1 MTWVKTRTYVMT
13 WMKTRTNVLT
23 WVKTRTNVITW
34 LNKKLCLRNT
44 IDAPS
49 RQNQS
54 HKVKGHSQGH
64 QVKYFGAHGKV
75 LSQGI
80 YM

>member
-1 MTWVKTRTYVMT
+1 MGDGEIFRQHCYCHYVRHVIGSVFWMNIRVFLTDKTLK
-13 WMKTRTNVLT
+13 WHILF
-23 WVKTRTNVITW
+23 

-64 QVKYFGAHGKV
+64 
-75 LSQGI
+75 
-80 YM
+80 